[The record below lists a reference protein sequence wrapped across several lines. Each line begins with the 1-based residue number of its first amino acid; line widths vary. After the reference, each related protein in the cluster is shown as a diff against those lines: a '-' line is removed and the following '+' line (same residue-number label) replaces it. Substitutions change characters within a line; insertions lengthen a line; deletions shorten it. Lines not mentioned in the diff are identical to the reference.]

1 MAKILVMGAGSAQS
15 NGVINCLINVEN
27 PEEVIGAGSE
37 PTDLIFASCEKK
49 YLIPHSTSPEYKN
62 ALLKLLNLE
71 KPDFMHFQHDQELFV
86 ASAFRDEILAT
97 GTKLFI
103 PDHETIDLCVD
114 KYKSYLKFKEA
125 GIIVPRNI
133 MVHHMDDLKNAFL
146 ALGNEDGVLWLR
158 STDIGGGGLGSLP
171 TNDFEF
177 AKHWIEK
184 YDGWGKFVA
193 AELLTPDSV
202 TWLSIWYDGEL
213 VVGQGRTRKGW
224 SLAGRTISG
233 VTGITKVGQTCSNAE
248 IAEIAI
254 RSVKAVSEKPHGIYA
269 VDMTYD
275 KNGVAN
281 PTEINIGRFFT
292 TVQFFKEAGL
302 NMPEILK
309 DIAVYNKLPNLKKK
323 INPLPEGLLWLR
335 SMDKEPMLVTSEK
348 IAEKII
354 QL

>member
-15 NGVINCLINVEN
+15 NGVINCLLSVPN
-27 PEEVIGAGSE
+27 PEEIIGAGSE

-49 YLIPHSTSPEYKN
+49 YLIPHSTSPEYKK
-62 ALLKLLNLE
+62 ALFKLLDLE
-71 KPDFMHFQHDQELFV
+71 KPDLIHFQHDQEIFI
-86 ASAFRDEILAT
+86 ASAFRDEISAT

-103 PDHETIDLCVD
+103 PDHETIDICVH

-125 GIIVPRNI
+125 GIIVPENI
-133 MVHHMDDLKNAFL
+133 IINNEDDLKESFIKL
-146 ALGNEDGVLWLR
+146 HNEEGAIWLR
-158 STDIGGGGLGSLP
+158 SIKIGGGGIGSLP

-177 AKHWIEK
+177 AKHWITK
-184 YDGWGKFVA
+184 YDGWGNFVA

-202 TWLSIWYDGEL
+202 TWLSIWNNGEL
-213 VVGQGRTRKGW
+213 VVGQGRIRKGW

-233 VTGITKVGQTCSNAE
+233 VTGITKVGQTCSDDK
-248 IAEIAI
+248 IVEIAI
-254 RSVKAVSEKPHGIYA
+254 KSIQAVSKKPHGVYA

-302 NMPEILK
+302 NMPEIVK
-309 DIAVYNKLPNLKKK
+309 DIAIYNQFPKLDKK
-323 INPLPEGLLWLR
+323 INPLKEGLLWLR
-335 SMDKEPMLVTSEK
+335 CMDKEPILTTSEE
-348 IAEKII
+348 ILEELIRI
-354 QL
+354 

>member
-15 NGVINCLINVEN
+15 NGVINCLLNVEK

-37 PTDLIFASCEKK
+37 PTDLVFASCKKK
-49 YLIPHSTSPEYKN
+49 YLIPHSTSPEYKK
-62 ALLKLLNLE
+62 ALLKLLIHE
-71 KPDFMHFQHDQELFV
+71 KPDFMHFQHDQELFI
-86 ASAFRDEILAT
+86 ASAIRDEILAT
-97 GTKLFI
+97 GTRLLI
-103 PDHETIDLCVD
+103 PDHETIDTCVY

-125 GIIVPRNI
+125 GIKVPENI
-133 MVHHMDDLKNAFL
+133 FLDHEDDLKKAFTR
-146 ALGNEDGVLWLR
+146 LGNENGTIWLR
-158 STDIGGGGLGSLP
+158 STNIGGGGVGSLP

-177 AKHWIEK
+177 AKLWIEK

-202 TWLSIWYDGEL
+202 TWLSIWHAGEL
-213 VVGQGRTRKGW
+213 VVGQGRIRKGW
-224 SLAGRTISG
+224 SLAGRTVSG
-233 VTGITKVGQTCSNAE
+233 VTGITKVGQTYSNDE

-254 RSVKAVSEKPHGIYA
+254 RSIKAVSERPHGIYA

-275 KNGVAN
+275 KIGIAN

-309 DIAVYNKLPNLKKK
+309 DIAVYNKFPEIDKK
-323 INPLPEGLLWLR
+323 INPLKDGLLWLR
-335 SMDKEPMLVTSEK
+335 CMDKEPILTTPDEISK
-348 IAEKII
+348 KII
-354 QL
+354 RL

>member
-15 NGVINCLINVEN
+15 NGVINCLLDVEN
-27 PEEVIGAGSE
+27 PEEVVGAGSE
-37 PTDLIFASCEKK
+37 PTDLVFASCKRK
-49 YLIPHSTSPEYKN
+49 YLIPHSTHPEYKK
-62 ALLKLLNLE
+62 ALFKLLDLE
-71 KPDFMHFQHDQELFV
+71 KPDFMHFQHDQELFI

-103 PDHETIDLCVD
+103 PDHDAIATCVN
-114 KYKSYLKFKEA
+114 KYKSYLRFKEA
-125 GIIVPRNI
+125 GITVPKNI
-133 MVHHMDDLKNAFL
+133 LINHEDDLKEAL
-146 ALGNEDGVLWLR
+146 AKLGNDNGTIWLR
-158 STDIGGGGLGSLP
+158 STKIGGGGIGSLP

-184 YDGWGKFVA
+184 YGGWGDFIA
-193 AELLTPDSV
+193 AELLSPNSV
-202 TWLSIWYDGEL
+202 TWLSIWYNSEL
-213 VVGQGRTRKGW
+213 VVGQGRIRKGW
-224 SLAGRTISG
+224 SLGDRTLSG
-233 VTGITKVGQTCSNAE
+233 VTGITKVGQTYSNNE

-254 RSVKAVSEKPHGIYA
+254 STVKAVSETPHGVYA

-275 KNGVAN
+275 KKGIAN

-302 NMPEILK
+302 NMPEIVK
-309 DIAVYNKLPNLKKK
+309 DIAIYNKFPELHKK

-335 SMDKEPMLVTSEK
+335 CMDKEPMLTSQDE
-348 IAEKII
+348 IYGRII